1 MVTPPKDSSPSDS
14 ISPDTAESRAPAGWV
29 VAVLLEAG
37 ADREQGRRYF
47 AIGRADRAQA
57 EWVAVDMAL
66 GLGLRVAAS
75 PAGGEE
81 PVQAL
86 SPLSLVRMRTL
97 GLAAGERR
105 DLGDRRPRRWL
116 TP

>member
-1 MVTPPKDSSPSDS
+1 MTRPPRPPPPPETAG
-14 ISPDTAESRAPAGWV
+14 PDSRAPAAWV
-29 VAVLLEAG
+29 VAVLLEPTGDSEPA
-37 ADREQGRRYF
+37 RRYF

-57 EWVAVDMAL
+57 EWVAVDMAIS
-66 GLGLRVAAS
+66 LGLRVAAS

-86 SPLSLVRMRTL
+86 APLSPVRMRAL
-97 GLAAGERR
+97 GLASGERR

-116 TP
+116 TG